1 MTIHEF
7 RGRQPQLGQRVMVS
21 AQATVIGDV
30 VLEDDVSVWPS
41 AVVRG
46 DMHSIRVGARTSVQD
61 GAVLHITH
69 ASQYNPEGYALT
81 IGCDVTIGHQACLHG
96 CTIGDEVLVGI
107 GVTVLDGAVIES
119 QVILGAGTLVP
130 PGKHLKSGY
139 LYKGSPA
146 VQARKLSE
154 KELSFFKYSADNYRR
169 LKDEYL
175 AEGFGNLS

>member
-30 VLEDDVSVWPS
+30 VLEDDVSVWPG

-46 DMHSIRVGARTSVQD
+46 DMHSIRVGARTSIQD

-69 ASQYNPEGYALT
+69 ASQYNPEGYSLT
-81 IGCDVTIGHQACLHG
+81 IGRDVTIGHQACLHG

-107 GVTVLDGAVIES
+107 GVTVLDGAVVES

-130 PGKHLKSGY
+130 PGKRLESGY

-154 KELSFFKYSADNYRR
+154 KELSFFTYSADNYRR